1 MPNQYDG
8 PEFRRLLKQARRSL
22 ERTGGELSGSV
33 SLSHPDDA
41 ERKAIIGITGQ
52 YRGMRANRIAVR
64 LADLD
69 HAVRETTGRGLP
81 ELLAELD
88 GPLRDRPA
96 ERSVLAGARDAAIRE
111 AETSSLYLSC
121 AWYRDWLAEIGQDG
135 TLTKLI
141 NQDEQARL
149 GQAIRV
155 LEYMAG
161 RQHAPVLLPALAAD
175 VTGDTKALNHGTLLS
190 TLVLRALA
198 IKTGMGRPGTA
209 RERRDLW
216 EAGDVVVDD
225 LASRVLVLNLSAE
238 GTGLAEWLA
247 GAARHGVPFYVTLHQ
262 LMTLPLTI
270 RDAVVYVCENPAV
283 LRHATAELGSGSAPL
298 LCTEGRPSTA
308 FHQLA
313 DVVVSGGGEL
323 RYHGDFDW
331 PGLAIASAVMRRHGA
346 RPWRMSADDYMAG
359 VRVHAEHVLL
369 SGRPQPTPWDPELSK
384 AMVATGRVLFE
395 ESVADDLIGDLSE
408 QGRSEALGCR
418 HLGGELA
425 EHRVIILPKPSRSS
439 CRRRKTI
446 LRPARR

>member
-1 MPNQYDG
+1 MTDPYHG
-8 PEFRRLLKQARRSL
+8 PEFRRLLERARRSL
-22 ERTGGELSGSV
+22 ERTGGDLSGSV
-33 SLSHPDDA
+33 SLSRPDDA

-52 YRGMRANRIAVR
+52 YRDMRTTRIAVR

-81 ELLAELD
+81 ELLAELG
-88 GPLRDRPA
+88 GPLHDRPA
-96 ERSVLAGARDAAIRE
+96 ERNALAGARDAAIRE

-121 AWYRDWLAEIGQDG
+121 AWYRDWLAEIGRDG
-135 TLTKLI
+135 SLTKLI
-141 NQDEQARL
+141 NQGERARL
-149 GQAIRV
+149 GQAVRV
-155 LEYMAG
+155 LEYLAG
-161 RQHAPVLLPALAAD
+161 RRDAPVLLPALAAD

-198 IKTGMGRPGTA
+198 VKAGMGRPGTA
-209 RERRDLW
+209 GERRDLW
-216 EAGDVVVDD
+216 EASDVVVDD
-225 LASRVLVLNLSAE
+225 LASRVLVLNLPAE
-238 GTGLAEWLA
+238 GAGLAEWLV

-270 RDAVVYVCENPAV
+270 RGAVVHVCENPAV
-283 LRHATAELGSGSAPL
+283 LRHAAAELGAGSAPL

-308 FHQLA
+308 FQQLA

-346 RPWRMSADDYMAG
+346 RPWRMNADDYLAG

-369 SGRPQPTPWDPELSK
+369 SGAPQPTPWDPELSK

-395 ESVADDLIGDLSE
+395 ESVADDLIGDLS
-408 QGRSEALGCR
+408 QQHGAVGY
-418 HLGGELA
+418 
-425 EHRVIILPKPSRSS
+425 
-439 CRRRKTI
+439 
-446 LRPARR
+446 